1 MQQPINAFNK
11 LLFLGLFIVFNYY
24 EMKQSLFQVKN
35 QLFSVLLL
43 LMMDQKLPRSKRF
56 WSQKF
61 SVPMLITEMSKSRKL
76 YAKMKVN
83 Q

>member
-1 MQQPINAFNK
+1 M
-11 LLFLGLFIVFNYY
+11 FLGLFIVFLLWN
-24 EMKQSLFQVKN
+24 ETKP
-35 QLFSVLLL
+35 FSG
-43 LMMDQKLPRSKRF
+43 QKLAIFSNFIAHGGSKNYPDPRDFGPK
-56 WSQKF
+56 KF